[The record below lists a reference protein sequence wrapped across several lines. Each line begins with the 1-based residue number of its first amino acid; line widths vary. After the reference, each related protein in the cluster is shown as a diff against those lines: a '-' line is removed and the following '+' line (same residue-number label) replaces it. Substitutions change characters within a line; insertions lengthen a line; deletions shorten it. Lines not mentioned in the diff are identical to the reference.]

1 MTKKFKTTDEST
13 PPTLCLLSR
22 ENCHPPR
29 PPKKHDSCYLHR
41 KVTLGKKQVTPR
53 HFRRTWGQKK
63 KERNEYKKK
72 REKKMILQ
80 TCDHRNGRGQG
91 TNFSNVYDDVSALFF
106 LSFGRC
112 LKATPTDGST
122 KTASS
127 SSSSVAILGEA
138 DVSTATIH
146 FQVSQ
151 VSRSEASA
159 LIHHV
164 VRMYESKIK
173 TGDKQ

>member
-1 MTKKFKTTDEST
+1 MST
-13 PPTLCLLSR
+13 VPRKLS
-22 ENCHPPR
+22 PAA
-29 PPKKHDSCYLHR
+29 PPKKARQLLLTSQSH
-41 KVTLGKKQVTPR
+41 LGKETGHSSPLPPYLG
-53 HFRRTWGQKK
+53 TE
-63 KERNEYKKK
+63 KERKKWIKKK

-173 TGDKQ
+173 TGGKQWCRNWSISQIF